1 MSSPLRLLAAL
12 SLFLV
17 AACGFT
23 PMYGSNATGS
33 SGLSAK
39 QGLDQVDIDLIP
51 DENGVYVRNIL
62 IDQFYQGGYPSSP
75 RFRLSVSPIQAQV
88 AYLDITVDSES
99 TRRQI
104 TVRTTLQLIDLDS
117 GEMVLNRTVSAI
129 GSYNVIGSQFT
140 TRVSEN
146 DAREGALADLARQI
160 ETQVAL
166 YLKR

>member
-1 MSSPLRLLAAL
+1 MSSPLRLLVAL
-12 SLFLV
+12 SLLFV
-17 AACGFT
+17 AGCGFT
-23 PMYGSNATGS
+23 PMYGSGATGS
-33 SGLSAK
+33 SGLSTT
-39 QGLDQVDIDLIP
+39 QGLDQIDIDLIP
-51 DENGVYVRNIL
+51 DESGVYVRNIL

-75 RFRLSVSPIQAQV
+75 RFRLNVSTIQEQI

-104 TVRTTLQLIDLDS
+104 TVRSTLQLIDLS
-117 GEMVLNRTVSAI
+117 TGATVLSRNVSAI
-129 GSYNVIGSQFT
+129 SSYNVIGSQFT